1 MNKIESVEWYSIGG
15 LCEKDLTGSGH
26 FVIVKYRDKTQKIIQ
41 KEAGFW
47 QKKETRHR
55 NALFPEI
62 IAEMAPGC
70 IILSHEHLDHAG
82 RLVPMHK
89 ALREVHGL
97 VGIPIIMSQASR
109 QLLPHVLRA
118 MHLINEDSL
127 SAFDHETAK
136 FNAKWS
142 NFEREYTRK
151 PGQAK
156 KSRRDH
162 RPD

>member
-1 MNKIESVEWYSIGG
+1 MNKIEDVEWYSIGG

-26 FVIVKYRDKTQKIIQ
+26 FVVIKYQDRTKKIIQ

-62 IAEMAPGC
+62 IAEIAPGC

-97 VGIPIIMSQASR
+97 AGIPIIMSQASR
-109 QLLPHVLRA
+109 ELLPHVLRA
-118 MHLINEDSL
+118 MHIINEDSL

-136 FNAKWS
+136 FDAKW
-142 NFEREYTRK
+142 NLFEREYTRK
-151 PGQAK
+151 PNRVE
-156 KSRRDH
+156 KSRGDH
-162 RPD
+162 RPE